1 MKYYIKYIS
10 ETYFELIET
19 SDDVEATTI
28 PAGFKP
34 LLLLDDGT
42 PNPID
47 GINYLKLIIND
58 DVVYYKYYQEC
69 SEISDSNVKI
79 IDMADGNLFGFDVG
93 GCTDL
98 PTEIIQASALCFFG
112 ADTDTIIN
120 EWQNKGFNN
129 EYRQKVSD
137 ILDAQKNAG
146 LITNNK
152 EAVEAYMNLNLSSDA
167 YKNAKGWIDKV
178 NKPGYIS
185 TFLQNM
191 YNKENGL
198 PTLET
203 SETVEAVTTEET
215 ATDQTAI
222 SS

>member
-28 PAGFKP
+28 PAGYKP
-34 LLLLDDGT
+34 LQLLDDGT
-42 PNPID
+42 PNPTD

-79 IDMADGNLFGFDVG
+79 IDLAGGNLFSFNVDE
-93 GCTDL
+93 CTVI
-98 PTEIIQASALCFFG
+98 PTEIIQASALYIFG

-120 EWQNKGFNN
+120 EWQKKGFND

-137 ILDAQKNAG
+137 ILEAQKNAG
-146 LITNNK
+146 LITNSK
-152 EAVEAYMNLNLSSDA
+152 EAVEAYMNLDLSSDA
-167 YKNAKGWIDKV
+167 YKNAKEWIDKV
-178 NKPGYIS
+178 NKPGYTS

-203 SETVEAVTTEET
+203 SETVEAVATEET